1 MSVTWQKNEWWKM
14 DDARVSLVSA
24 QEVLSAEAYMLF
36 YRVVDHPY
44 SKKLAHQVKLLN
56 GYRAEA
62 VAKEKEDKKK
72 TATATTIKQDNST
85 GDTQSKDDSF
95 PSSNTVRSISG
106 PAASVKKNPR
116 KRKAP
121 EFTCGEE
128 WARTKTIIPETNIS
142 RFRDVEAM
150 VSKYITFTPEFQKLL
165 SEHASKANA
174 NVGHGPSSGVSLQG
188 DCDMGSTDDIKCT
201 LLKCFLEVSKNE
213 GESRFLASSTPMTTR
228 SITASRGK
236 VQSSSIHVVEPDD
249 EFL

>member
-1 MSVTWQKNEWWKM
+1 MAKNEWWKM

-24 QEVLSAEAYMLF
+24 KEVLSAEAYMLF

-44 SKKLAHQVKLLN
+44 SKKLAHQVKVLN
-56 GYRAEA
+56 DSRAEA
-62 VAKEKEDKKK
+62 VAKVKEEKKK
-72 TATATTIKQDNST
+72 KVAAAAIKQDNST
-85 GDTQSKDDSF
+85 DDTQSKNDSC
-95 PSSNTVRSISG
+95 PSSNSVRSISG

-128 WARTKTIIPETNIS
+128 WARTKTMIPETNIS
-142 RFRDVEAM
+142 SFRTVENM

-188 DCDMGSTDDIKCT
+188 DCDMGSTEDIKCT
-201 LLKCFLEVSKNE
+201 LLKCFLAVSKNE
-213 GESRFLASSTPMTTR
+213 GASKFLTSSTPMATR